1 VYAIRVVLAAVLLLA
16 CLAPGVYSALSPRR
30 LDVRSVC
37 PSVTTSRTVIGSR
50 VVMDVV
56 AADCSA
62 DARIVQAD
70 LAMRLVGE
78 TWRSLRLPVDEVRV
92 RVRGA
97 GSEQAAVASRAD
109 LIRRYGFPEGAAEP
123 GSGWHW
129 LFLPVGCVVY
139 GVGMFWFA
147 RFLAR
152 RGVFILLL
160 RK

>member
-1 VYAIRVVLAAVLLLA
+1 MLVTLPETL
-16 CLAPGVYSALSPRR
+16 G
-30 LDVRSVC
+30 VRSVC
-37 PSVTTSRTVIGSR
+37 PSITTTRTMIGTQVVIG
-50 VVMDVV
+50 VV
-56 AADCSA
+56 ATDCSA

-70 LAMRLVGE
+70 LAMRLVEE
-78 TWRSLRLPVDEVRV
+78 TWRSLRQPVDEVRV

-97 GSEQAAVASRAD
+97 VSEHTAIASRAD
-109 LIRRYGFPEGAAEP
+109 LIRRYGFPHGAAQP

-152 RGVFILLL
+152 RGVYIVLF